1 MSAAQTFT
9 YPPCRLMAGSQE
21 ALDAAMARFAQIEP
35 DDVRLAESSGWS
47 PKRTTLGRAE
57 PVAGVGTFSG
67 RERRTITFAPS
78 SRPGWWI
85 RRTDQP
91 EQLDTSVDIANLWT
105 SARNL
110 VLRSGSPHNYLRM
123 VEHIVALKG
132 GLGLDNVVIETN
144 SGDPPLFD
152 ESSSPLVDAV
162 RRAGIVETGDDA
174 TYITVREPLA
184 FSCRRGSFLLF
195 LPDDGSRRL
204 RLDVAI
210 SWNTVI
216 GDQRV
221 VFDVTPETFAHGAF
235 ARTNATH
242 RQYLLAK
249 TVGLLFADT
258 RNLGYNKKNILIHGR
273 RALPRRKAGQVP
285 RAGVAPRHS
294 RPAGRALPHGRRQVR
309 GHGGELPRRPHG
321 GLRRSP
327 HALQKR
333 PACPY
338 MKRSTIHS
346 RLFARARR
354 VIPGGVNSPVRAFN
368 GVGGVPIF
376 VESGSGA
383 RVRTADGRLLD
394 DYCCSWGAMI
404 LGHAREEVV
413 EATARAAAGGSTF

>member
-273 RALPRRKAGQVP
+273 RWYGEPRFPAERPGKFLEPVWHRATLDLLAALSLTGGDRFVGTVVSF
-285 RAGVAPRHS
+285 RAGHTEDCDA
-294 RPAGRALPHGRRQVR
+294 
-309 GHGGELPRRPHG
+309 
-321 GLRRSP
+321 
-327 HALQKR
+327 
-333 PACPY
+333 
-338 MKRSTIHS
+338 
-346 RLFARARR
+346 
-354 VIPGGVNSPVRAFN
+354 
-368 GVGGVPIF
+368 
-376 VESGSGA
+376 
-383 RVRTADGRLLD
+383 VRTLYRKDLL
-394 DYCCSWGAMI
+394 
-404 LGHAREEVV
+404 ARI
-413 EATARAAAGGSTF
+413 

>member
-162 RRAGIVETGDDA
+162 RRAGIVETCDDA

-273 RALPRRKAGQVP
+273 RWYGEPRFPAERPGKFLEPVWHRATLDLLAALSLTGGDRFVGTVVSF
-285 RAGVAPRHS
+285 RAGHTEDCDA
-294 RPAGRALPHGRRQVR
+294 
-309 GHGGELPRRPHG
+309 
-321 GLRRSP
+321 
-327 HALQKR
+327 
-333 PACPY
+333 
-338 MKRSTIHS
+338 
-346 RLFARARR
+346 
-354 VIPGGVNSPVRAFN
+354 
-368 GVGGVPIF
+368 
-376 VESGSGA
+376 
-383 RVRTADGRLLD
+383 VRTLYRKDLLVR
-394 DYCCSWGAMI
+394 I
-404 LGHAREEVV
+404 
-413 EATARAAAGGSTF
+413 